1 MDLIKAQRLLVKIQ
15 AFLENAP
22 GNELSRL
29 EKDLI
34 KSYIQQ
40 LYEAVSEEVRPVVQE
55 TIKHA
60 EIQVPKVQKFE
71 PAHIPVAE
79 VKQEAEKVVFRET
92 PKPVLEVREPVV
104 IPPPIEPV
112 MTPVTPPEIKPI
124 QEVRETIVA
133 PAYSPGKGKL
143 TDEVRKSLQQLFDS
157 STQDDIRYGH
167 VQITNIESALGINDR
182 IFTLNGLFGGDKA
195 LFEATCTALNDL
207 RSFSEA
213 SDLLIN
219 GPAGQFNWAD
229 PEKVKMA
236 EHFIRIVY
244 RRYPK
249 A

>member
-1 MDLIKAQRLLVKIQ
+1 MDLIKSQRLLVKIQ

-40 LYEAVSEEVRPVVQE
+40 LYEAVSEDETEVVKENKKQPEFQ
-55 TIKHA
+55 A
-60 EIQVPKVQKFE
+60 PKVQKFE
-71 PAHIPVAE
+71 PTPLPVVE
-79 VKQEAEKVVFRET
+79 IRQEEEKVVIPEIH
-92 PKPVLEVREPVV
+92 KPVFEVREPVV
-104 IPPPIEPV
+104 DH
-112 MTPVTPPEIKPI
+112 KPI
-124 QEVRETIVA
+124 QPVEIPVKQDVQPIAQVKEVIT
-133 PAYSPGKGKL
+133 PTNTSDKGRL
-143 TDEVRKSLQQLFDS
+143 SEDVRKSLKQLFDAS
-157 STQDDIRYGH
+157 VQDDSRFGH
-167 VQITNIESALGINDR
+167 VQIANIEAALGINDR

-207 RSFSEA
+207 RSFEEA
-213 SDLLIN
+213 TDLLIH
-219 GPAGQFNWAD
+219 GPAGHYNWVD

-236 EHFIRIVY
+236 EHFIRIVS